1 MVISTILSIL
11 GVISLIATFWVL
23 YEVWFV
29 KKQMSTHRR
38 IVWSIVAILLSILAA
53 ILYYILEKN

>member
-1 MVISTILSIL
+1 MVISTVLSIL
-11 GVISLIATFWVL
+11 GVLGLIATFWVL

-29 KKQMSTHRR
+29 KKQMSTQKR
-38 IVWSIVAILLSILAA
+38 IIWSIVAILLSILAA